1 MGLKLYPSIEGLCI
15 PRAFHEKNFRSAIG
29 YKARE
34 GDIFIVTYPK
44 CGTNWTQYIVC
55 NILTRGNPPS
65 DIDDYDLMTPFLDA
79 RGAEAAEN
87 RLGGG
92 PIVTHL
98 PGGVFE
104 PSDCAK
110 YIYVARNPYDCAV
123 SYYYFLRGFTPNAFP
138 DFGTFLDT
146 FLSGEVPC
154 GDYFD
159 HLLSW
164 YEHRRDANVLL
175 ITYEDLK
182 ADSTAQLL
190 RIADFLGE
198 EYATELRQDE
208 ALLQR
213 IIAASR
219 LEKMKAF
226 IKYNPVDRFR
236 SNNCETGAVSR
247 QSPNF
252 VNVAEVINGPVSKV
266 PSAFLRK
273 GIVGDWKNHFTS
285 EQLQKTKAWISEKTA
300 GSDVMSLWKANIL
313 PSV

>member
-1 MGLKLYPSIEGLCI
+1 MNNQLYQYIEGFCI
-15 PRAFHEKNFRSAIG
+15 PRTFNEKNFRSAIG

-44 CGTNWTQYIVC
+44 CGTTWTQYIVC

-79 RGAEAAEN
+79 RGAEAADN
-87 RLGGG
+87 RLIAG

-98 PGGVFE
+98 PSGVLQ

-110 YIYVARNPYDCAV
+110 YIYVTRNPYDCAV
-123 SYYYFLRGFTPNAFP
+123 SYYYFVRGFRPNAFP
-138 DFGTFLDT
+138 DFDTFLDT
-146 FLSGEVPC
+146 FLSGEVPY

-164 YEHRRDANVLL
+164 YEHRRDANVLF

-182 ADSTAQLL
+182 ADSRAQLL

-198 EYATELRQDE
+198 EYGTTLREDEELIRRVLS
-208 ALLQR
+208 AC
-213 IIAASR
+213 R

-226 IKYNPVDRFR
+226 IKDNPVNRFQ
-236 SNNCETGAVSR
+236 SKKCETGVVSGH
-247 QSPNF
+247 SPNL
-252 VNVAEVINGPVSKV
+252 VNVTEVINGPVSEV

-273 GIVGDWKNHFTS
+273 GIVGDWKNHFTT

-300 GSDVMSLWKANIL
+300 SSDVMSLWKTMDL
-313 PSV
+313 PCL